1 MLAVGLGAILGIA
14 TFAYLLL
21 TAYLVV
27 LICWRLMTSWLA
39 AVDGD
44 RQ

>member
-14 TFAYLLL
+14 TFAYLAL

-27 LICWRLMTSWLA
+27 LICWRLMTSCLP
-39 AVDGD
+39 VTEGD
-44 RQ
+44 RR